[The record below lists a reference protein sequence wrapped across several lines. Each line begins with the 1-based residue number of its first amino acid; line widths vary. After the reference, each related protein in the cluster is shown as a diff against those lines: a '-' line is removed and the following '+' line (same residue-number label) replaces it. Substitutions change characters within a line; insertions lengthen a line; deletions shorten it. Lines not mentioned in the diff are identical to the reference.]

1 LHLPSRSVLGGR
13 DRAGARAN
21 YRAMGLTDDDLR
33 RPIVG
38 IANTWTG
45 TMPCNAGLR
54 TLASAVAAGVRAAG
68 ATPLEFN
75 TIAVSDSITMG
86 TPGMRASLVSRE
98 VIADS
103 IELMGR
109 AHAFD
114 AYVCLVACDKTAPA
128 ASLALA
134 RLDRPAIVLHGGA
147 MAPGHWRGRRV
158 TSADVYE
165 ALGAVATGRMSDAD
179 LTELEGA
186 ACPGIGACGGQFT
199 ANTMAAVLDAMGLS
213 PLGFNSIPA
222 ADPAKTPAAERAG
235 ATLVELLHS
244 GRSTRDFLTPA
255 AFGNAIAVTAASGG
269 STNAVLHLLALAREA
284 RVPLDLDDIDA
295 ISRRTP
301 LLADLKPGGQ
311 YLATDLYEA
320 GGIPLL
326 LERMLAGGLLDGTV
340 PTVDGADLATA
351 VATAR
356 RASLRRGPAPDDRI
370 IRHPDRPI
378 QPEGGLV
385 VLRGNLA
392 PGGAVVKVTATTPR
406 RHTGPARV
414 FDGEAAAYAA
424 VTGGAIEPGDV
435 VVVRGEGPRGAP
447 GMPEML
453 QVTAAIV
460 GAGRGA
466 DVALVTDGRFSGATR
481 GLMVGHACPEAATG
495 GPLAALRDGDRVR
508 IDVPNRILEVLDV
521 DLTHRP
527 TVPCGRP
534 PEPGVFAKYAATVR
548 SAADG
553 AVTL

>member
-1 LHLPSRSVLGGR
+1 MTELPSRRILAGR

-21 YRAMGLTDDDLR
+21 YRAMGLSDEDLH

-54 TLASAVAAGVRAAG
+54 DLAVAVAAGVRAAG
-68 ATPLEFN
+68 GTPLEFN

-114 AYVCLVACDKTAPA
+114 AYVCLVGCDKTAPA
-128 ASLALA
+128 AALALA
-134 RLDRPAIVLHGGA
+134 RLDRPAMILHGGA
-147 MAPGHWRGRRV
+147 MAPGVWRGRRV

-165 ALGAVATGRMSDAD
+165 AMGAVSAGLMTDDELRD
-179 LTELEGA
+179 LEGA

-199 ANTMAAVLDAMGLS
+199 ANTMATVLDVMGLS
-213 PLGFNSIPA
+213 PAGFNSIPA
-222 ADPAKTPAAERAG
+222 ADPAKGPAAEQAGRA
-235 ATLVELLHS
+235 VMRLLED
-244 GRSTRDFLTPA
+244 GLTTRALLTRA
-255 AFGNAIAVTAASGG
+255 AFENAVAAVAASGG
-269 STNAVLHLLALAREA
+269 STNAVLHLLALATEA
-284 RVPLDLDDIDA
+284 GVPLDLDDIDA

-301 LLADLKPGGQ
+301 LLADLQPGGRF
-311 YLATDLYEA
+311 LATDLYA
-320 GGIPLL
+320 VGGIPVLL
-326 LERMLAGGLLDGTV
+326 RRMLDAGLIDGTI
-340 PTVDGADLATA
+340 PTVDGMDLAA
-351 VATAR
+351 VLGCWDAFDTTV
-356 RASLRRGPAPDDRI
+356 
-370 IRHPDRPI
+370 IRPLADAL

-392 PGGAVVKVTATTPR
+392 PDGAVVKVTATTPR

-414 FDGEAAAYAA
+414 FEGEDTAYAA
-424 VTGGAIEPGDV
+424 VTGGRLAKGDV

-453 QVTAAIV
+453 QVTAAII
-460 GAGRGA
+460 GAGLGR

-481 GLMVGHACPEAATG
+481 GLMVGHVCPEAAGG
-495 GPLAALRDGDRVR
+495 GPLAGLRDGDVIR
-508 IDVPNRILEVLDV
+508 IDVPARVLEVNV
-521 DLTHRP
+521 DLTARTRVVCGHR
-527 TVPCGRP
+527 
-534 PEPGVFAKYAATVR
+534 PEPGVLAKYAATVR
-548 SAADG
+548 PASQG
-553 AVTL
+553 ATTGARP

>member
-1 LHLPSRSVLGGR
+1 MTELPSRRILAGR

-21 YRAMGLTDDDLR
+21 YRAMGLSDEDLR
-33 RPIVG
+33 RPIVA

-54 TLASAVAAGVRAAG
+54 DLAAAVAAGVRAAG
-68 ATPLEFN
+68 GTPLEFN

-114 AYVCLVACDKTAPA
+114 AYVCLVGCDKTAPA
-128 ASLALA
+128 AALALA
-134 RLDRPAIVLHGGA
+134 RLDRPAMILHGGA
-147 MAPGHWRGRRV
+147 MAPGVWRGRRV

-165 ALGAVATGRMSDAD
+165 AMGAVSAGLLTDDD
-179 LTELEGA
+179 LRDLEGA

-199 ANTMAAVLDAMGLS
+199 ANTMATVLDVMGLS
-213 PLGFNSIPA
+213 PAGFNSIPA
-222 ADPAKTPAAERAG
+222 ADPAKGPAAELAGRAV
-235 ATLVELLHS
+235 LRLLDD
-244 GRSTRDFLTPA
+244 GLTTRALLTRA
-255 AFGNAIAVTAASGG
+255 AFENAVAAVAASGG
-269 STNAVLHLLALAREA
+269 STNAVLHLLALAAEA
-284 RVPLDLDDIDA
+284 DVPLDLDDIDA

-301 LLADLKPGGQ
+301 LLADLQPGGRF
-311 YLATDLYEA
+311 LATDLFA
-320 GGIPLL
+320 VGGIPVLL
-326 LERMLAGGLLDGTV
+326 RRMLDAGLINGTI
-340 PTVDGADLATA
+340 PTVDGMDLAA
-351 VATAR
+351 VLGGWD
-356 RASLRRGPAPDDRI
+356 ASDTTV
-370 IRHPDRPI
+370 IRPLADAL

-392 PGGAVVKVTATTPR
+392 PDGAVVKVTATTPR

-414 FDGEAAAYAA
+414 FDGEDTAYEA
-424 VTGGAIEPGDV
+424 VTRGRLAKGDV

-460 GAGRGA
+460 GAGLGR

-481 GLMVGHACPEAATG
+481 GLMVGHVCPEAAGG
-495 GPLAALRDGDRVR
+495 GPLAGLRDGDVIR
-508 IDVPNRILEVLDV
+508 IDVPARVLEVDV
-521 DLTHRP
+521 DLTTRTRVVCGHR
-527 TVPCGRP
+527 
-534 PEPGVFAKYAATVR
+534 PEPGVLAKYAATVR
-548 SAADG
+548 PASQG
-553 AVTL
+553 ATTGARP